1 MKISLVLVVLII
13 LNTSALLSEP
23 LAQLVKG
30 VNSWLFIGVEVL
42 LLIAYYIH
50 GVLKGLFEVGQIEY
64 GNLNLFVVKSDIKK
78 PKKEK

>member
-1 MKISLVLVVLII
+1 MKTSFVIVILII

-42 LLIAYYIH
+42 LLIVFYIH
-50 GVLKGLFEVGQIEY
+50 TVLKGLFEVGKIEY
-64 GNLNLFVVKSDIKK
+64 GNLNLFVVSGDDKK
-78 PKKEK
+78 KRNEV